1 MATQPR
7 KRPGRPARELEPGE
21 RVPMS
26 FRVRPE
32 LKNRMDAAAAE
43 SGRSVA
49 QEIELRLEQS
59 FLIERL
65 IETRLIDVMR
75 EFDRAGSTFA
85 REQEIEGD
93 WTQDPGAYHLALH
106 SAIAKLVEAVPGLW
120 DGKLT
125 HAIVEQAFVT
135 AQTRRLRGAAG
146 GLLPGEGFIT
156 PKGEQQ

>member
-1 MATQPR
+1 MRVDKEFFVRKVLKGMKGERAASMATQPR

-75 EFDRAGSTFA
+75 E
-85 REQEIEGD
+85 
-93 WTQDPGAYHLALH
+93 
-106 SAIAKLVEAVPGLW
+106 
-120 DGKLT
+120 
-125 HAIVEQAFVT
+125 
-135 AQTRRLRGAAG
+135 
-146 GLLPGEGFIT
+146 
-156 PKGEQQ
+156 